1 MSQAGNSG
9 RRPSRGGEAGFTLF
23 ELMLVLTI
31 LVMVTVLVS
40 SLYRSNVG
48 STGFQSSAQVLA
60 SRLRD
65 LRAAAMIKGNERVA
79 TIDVNRGFVNF
90 GDGRPPLTFDRNVK
104 LAVTA
109 AESEQRSPSVAGVR
123 FYPNGSSSGGV
134 ISLQRQQQVY
144 QVQVNWLTGRVVL
157 TK

>member
-1 MSQAGNSG
+1 MSSVGNKGLSSSG
-9 RRPSRGGEAGFTLF
+9 QAGFTLL
-23 ELMLVLTI
+23 ELMLVLAI
-31 LVMVTVLVS
+31 LAMATVAVS

-65 LRAAAMIKGNERVA
+65 LRAAAMGRGTEKVA
-79 TIDVNRGFVNF
+79 TIDVNRRIVKFE
-90 GDGRPPLTFDRNVK
+90 DGRPPVAFDHNVK
-104 LAVTA
+104 LEVTA
-109 AESEQRSPSVAGVR
+109 AESEQLSPSVAGVR

-134 ISLQRQQQVY
+134 IALHRNGQVFE
-144 QVQVNWLTGRVVL
+144 VQVNWLTGRVLL